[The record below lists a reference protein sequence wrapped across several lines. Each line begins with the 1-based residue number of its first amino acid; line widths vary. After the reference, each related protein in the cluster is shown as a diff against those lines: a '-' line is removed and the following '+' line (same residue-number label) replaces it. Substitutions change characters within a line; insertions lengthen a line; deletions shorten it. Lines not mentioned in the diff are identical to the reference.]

1 MVAYIRNWKSRVWK
15 WSYTFYFTAV
25 RTTMV
30 TVILKPHS
38 NFIGSIDNI
47 SVKEYTSADM
57 DVTRAT
63 AATRVDENGLV
74 NYAEVIE

>member
-1 MVAYIRNWKSRVWK
+1 MFLYGIVAGSA
-15 WSYTFYFTAV
+15 T
-25 RTTMV
+25 
-30 TVILKPHS
+30 
-38 NFIGSIDNI
+38 IGHTIDNI

-74 NYAEVIE
+74 NYAEVFQIQN